1 MEKVSFFISRNALPS
16 RPNCSFYKLCIFLL
30 HYFPLHC
37 PAIEFAK
44 YIFSTASLKDKQGQ
58 AIFFLY
64 FSSSF
69 YFCKSFFRAWLGQI
83 VKVAIGNERNWTKHF
98 KPFPIRAL
106 ALEFPKCENHSI
118 GFYSRCSKNKS
129 PNVEQSTENHLEFS
143 LFVNQQISHKP
154 SLLFQDFEDLL
165 WLIGLFSIKTEQR
178 YVKTPSMTSFFIHR
192 NFSCKL
198 INGKKAAY
206 LWVLLL

>member
-16 RPNCSFYKLCIFLL
+16 SPNCFLLQIMHFLL
-30 HYFPLHC
+30 HYFPLHW

-58 AIFFLY
+58 AFPFHV

-129 PNVEQSTENHLEFS
+129 PNVEQSMENHLELP
-143 LFVNQQISHKP
+143 LFANQQILHKP

-165 WLIGLFSIKTEQR
+165 WLIGLF
-178 YVKTPSMTSFFIHR
+178 FH
-192 NFSCKL
+192 
-198 INGKKAAY
+198 
-206 LWVLLL
+206 

>member
-1 MEKVSFFISRNALPS
+1 MNPLNGKSFIYHIAKCVTRQDQIVSS
-16 RPNCSFYKLCIFLL
+16 YKLCIFLL
-30 HYFPLHC
+30 HYFPLHY
-37 PAIEFAK
+37 PTIEFAK

-58 AIFFLY
+58 AFPFHV

-129 PNVEQSTENHLEFS
+129 PNVEQSTENHLELS
-143 LFVNQQISHKP
+143 LFVNQQILHKP
-154 SLLFQDFEDLL
+154 SLLFQDFDLRGPL
-165 WLIGLFSIKTEQR
+165 MVFLAFFLLDLNKGML
-178 YVKTPSMTSFFIHR
+178 KTPSMTNHFSFIETFHA
-192 NFSCKL
+192 N
-198 INGKKAAY
+198 
-206 LWVLLL
+206 W